1 MLCRM
6 IAASQ
11 MQFLNTW
18 NWTNV
23 TDEVIF
29 HLLLINVDSHMWFVT
44 NVLNSK
50 VLDKVSCLALC
61 IQSCKVLYFDISSTR
76 EDILSSLWV
85 AREGDH
91 SNEVRRKACFTK
103 LLLYFWFTLPFSLQ
117 FSRVQK
123 ESLCVLFF
131 LNVFNLN
138 LSTLAGSELQF
149 LSFQTKESAGSS
161 T

>member
-29 HLLLINVDSHMWFVT
+29 HLLLINVNSHMWFVT

-50 VLDKVSCLALC
+50 VLDKVSCLALFG
-61 IQSCKVLYFDISSTR
+61 IVYSKLQ
-76 EDILSSLWV
+76 SSLFW
-85 AREGDH
+85 
-91 SNEVRRKACFTK
+91 
-103 LLLYFWFTLPFSLQ
+103 YFFH
-117 FSRVQK
+117 
-123 ESLCVLFF
+123 
-131 LNVFNLN
+131 
-138 LSTLAGSELQF
+138 
-149 LSFQTKESAGSS
+149 
-161 T
+161 